1 MSICSSLQSL
11 TDWNQQT
18 GLESAPIS
26 ASALSASFPGLFLGP
41 SGNCWCCLAVAG
53 EWGNSTD
60 EKFGDRSLVLCW
72 IFGFSF
78 WLSLVKRGSL
88 QRRGE
93 KVHCISQVLAVG
105 FFFAMPVLP
114 KSPDPKNGNANLD
127 TLAEDGGRRSSL
139 RRDASAEER
148 AAKGARVGS
157 SPGGL
162 GSASAGSL
170 GGSVGVPSGSQGE
183 GGVKYPGGN
192 FGSLDLS
199 LKALLK
205 RAGEGAALGMVLQK
219 LEALHVDVNLK
230 FTQVEQAISQF
241 KAELSQVK
249 LEMVT
254 KETFANL
261 ENRVQTLE
269 TRGAPSP
276 EVNFLKKQ
284 VSRLDPANKA
294 IRILG
299 LKATSVKER
308 TDFLDKILKEA
319 GLPSCSL
326 EHIYKGP
333 ASNRVLTDICLAE
346 FSSNSIRETALNVLG
361 KKGLKD
367 PSGNELKI
375 DRAKTAIQ
383 IQRNNHLRKA
393 LDILKKDTSC
403 VGKTVEI
410 IWQQEDKKDKS
421 REVWVDKVPAFRQT
435 SDDLSGSFLP
445 PFQLSL

>member
-1 MSICSSLQSL
+1 M
-11 TDWNQQT
+11 
-18 GLESAPIS
+18 
-26 ASALSASFPGLFLGP
+26 
-41 SGNCWCCLAVAG
+41 
-53 EWGNSTD
+53 
-60 EKFGDRSLVLCW
+60 
-72 IFGFSF
+72 
-78 WLSLVKRGSL
+78 
-88 QRRGE
+88 
-93 KVHCISQVLAVG
+93 
-105 FFFAMPVLP
+105 
-114 KSPDPKNGNANLD
+114 
-127 TLAEDGGRRSSL
+127 
-139 RRDASAEER
+139 
-148 AAKGARVGS
+148 
-157 SPGGL
+157 
-162 GSASAGSL
+162 
-170 GGSVGVPSGSQGE
+170 
-183 GGVKYPGGN
+183 
-192 FGSLDLS
+192 
-199 LKALLK
+199 
-205 RAGEGAALGMVLQK
+205 
-219 LEALHVDVNLK
+219 
-230 FTQVEQAISQF
+230 
-241 KAELSQVK
+241 K

-254 KETFANL
+254 KESFATL
-261 ENRVQTLE
+261 ESRVQTLE

-276 EVNFLKKQ
+276 EVTFLKKQ

-308 TDFLDKILKEA
+308 ADFLDKIFKEA

-333 ASNRVLTDICLAE
+333 VSSRILTDICLAE
-346 FSSNSIRETALNVLG
+346 FSSNSIRESALNVLG

-403 VGKTVEI
+403 AGKTVEI